1 MATRA
6 PARPAA
12 TEEVDPNIGRII
24 FASAAGT
31 MIEWYDFYIFGS
43 LAATISSKFY
53 HTGTPLGDLI
63 AWLAAFAVGFLV
75 RPFGAIVF
83 GTIGD
88 FIGRK
93 NTFLLTMTLMGLCT
107 FAVGILPTVDQIGTA
122 AGIILIILRILQG
135 LALGGEYG
143 GAATYIAEHAPH
155 GRRGFFTSFIQIT
168 ATAGLFFSLGV
179 ILVTRLIVGN
189 DAFNAWGWRLPFL
202 ISIVLVAVSLYIR
215 MSLQESPLFARLKK
229 SGGVAKKAWT
239 PLVESFTNWFNL
251 KFVLL
256 ALLGATM
263 GQGVVWYTGQ
273 LYSLY
278 YLEAVYKTP
287 LVDANLIV
295 GAALLAGAPLFVVA
309 GWLSDKIGRKWIMLT
324 GMALAVLTYYPIY
337 ESMGNFAPRSGN
349 YNPYMLSLLV
359 FAQVVYAALVYGP
372 MAAFLAEL
380 FPTRLRYTSLSLPY
394 NIGNGLFGGLV
405 PLIGLSLIQAA
416 GNELAGLWFPM
427 IVGFICFVIG
437 ALFLPETFK
446 VNLETVQ
453 TGGLD
458 MPVLASSDA

>member
-1 MATRA
+1 MTTTPVHDADASDESAHPRHL
-6 PARPAA
+6 RP
-12 TEEVDPNIGRII
+12 VI
-24 FASAAGT
+24 FATVAGT
-31 MIEWYDFYIFGS
+31 LIVWYDFYVFGS
-43 LAATISSKFY
+43 LGPILASKFY
-53 HTGTPLGDLI
+53 ATGTPIGDIIVWLG
-63 AWLAAFAVGFLV
+63 AFAAGFIV
-75 RPFGAIVF
+75 RPVGAVVF
-83 GTIGD
+83 GRVGD
-88 FIGRK
+88 VIGRK
-93 NTFLLTMTLMGLCT
+93 YTLVVTMTLMGLCT
-107 FAVGILPTVDQIGTA
+107 FAVGLLPTRDVLGPA
-122 AGIILIILRILQG
+122 AGLLLIALRIVQG

-143 GAATYIAEHAPH
+143 AAATYVAENSPN
-155 GRRGFFTSFIQIT
+155 GRRGLHTGWLQTT
-168 ATAGLFFSLGV
+168 ATLGLLASLGV
-179 ILVTRLIVGN
+179 VLVSRLKVGEA
-189 DAFNAWGWRLPFL
+189 AFADWAWRIPFL
-202 ISIVLVAVSLYIR
+202 ASVFLIIIAAYIR
-215 MSLQESPLFARLKK
+215 LRLRESAMFVKLKG
-229 SGGVAKKAWT
+229 SGGLSRRPVREMLT
-239 PLVESFTNWFNL
+239 TNTIRFAA
-251 KFVLL
+251 L